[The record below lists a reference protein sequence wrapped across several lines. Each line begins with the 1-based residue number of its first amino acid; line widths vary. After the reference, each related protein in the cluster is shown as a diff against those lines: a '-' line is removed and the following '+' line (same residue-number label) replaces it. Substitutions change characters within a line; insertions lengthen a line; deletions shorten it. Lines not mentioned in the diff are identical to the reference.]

1 MENDLSLK
9 EQFAK
14 KKQSDIFWEAFPE
27 YLVMGMTSQEYWEM
41 DSRLTKA
48 YQTAYKR
55 KQKAR
60 NSEAWLYGVYVLKA
74 LQSGVPVGFMEK
86 GKHLQPYPSNPIGY
100 EEEKLPPKQE
110 KKQDEQRMKNGIAWM
125 QAMAAAINRKQEHK
139 EKPDAIPEEK
149 G

>member
-1 MENDLSLK
+1 METDVSLK
-9 EQFAK
+9 ERFAK
-14 KKQSDIFWEAFPE
+14 KSQSDIFWEAFPE

-55 KQKAR
+55 RQKSK
-60 NSEAWLYGVYVLKA
+60 NNEAWLYGVYVLKA
-74 LQSGVPVGFMEK
+74 LQSGVPVGFIEK
-86 GKHLQPYPSNPIGY
+86 GKRPQPYPSNPIGY

-110 KKQDEQRMKNGIAWM
+110 KKNAEQRMANGVAWM
-125 QAMAAAINRKQEHK
+125 QAMAAAINKKQERK
-139 EKPDAIPEEK
+139 AKQDVIPEDK